1 MEISPRCSDGLSSD
15 GFVLPSD
22 RNTRKSKISRDVE
35 ADIEYLYKAVPQL
48 AKVFHI
54 IDKIGEGTFSS
65 VYLAEAQMRDGK
77 RETFALKHLIPISHP
92 TRIAAELQCLTVAG
106 GTENVIGV
114 TYCFRKEDHV
124 VIVMPYVEHQAIV
137 NIIESLSF
145 EEVRL
150 YIYHLLRALKHIH
163 QFGIIHRDIKP
174 NNFLYN
180 RKRKEYA
187 LVDFGL
193 AQGTADT
200 KIEMLKVV
208 RQKLLQ
214 KGVGSTEKHNSTQ
227 NSKAPLKVPQE
238 MTTSKAFA
246 AALSAITSTP
256 PSRPAQPSVTLP
268 PPSSSSSSSPS
279 SSVAQKAPNKKARS
293 VASTVTTTSSRTKL
307 TKDMMR
313 PSKAPRPVFG
323 ERNLNSCTPTPSTAK
338 QTLSKVQLV
347 KPSKSGPPAA
357 RGPKL
362 LETQSSRQ
370 KPQKAVQQGLT
381 CSCYLTNKVCNVC
394 MSRRQQVAP
403 RAGTSGFRAPEVLTK
418 CPNQGTAIDVW
429 SAGVI
434 LLSLLSGRYPFFKA
448 SDDLVA
454 LTQIMSVRG
463 SKETIQA
470 AKSFGKAVVCSW
482 EFVRQDLRKMCE
494 RLRKR
499 TPGED
504 APLPEDGEDAVAT
517 RDHKTLEVPPPQ
529 HAAEGTSKNCQAAAA
544 KPPGRQ
550 ESETPSQGWDEVPD
564 EAYDL
569 LDHLLDLNPRT
580 RITAAEAL
588 QHPLFKD
595 L

>member
-1 MEISPRCSDGLSSD
+1 MEISPHCPDGLSSD

-22 RNTRKSKISRDVE
+22 RNPRKRKLPRDVE

-65 VYLAEAQMRDGK
+65 VYLAEAQMLDGT

-137 NIIESLSF
+137 NIIDSLSF

-180 RKRKEYA
+180 RKRKVYA

-193 AQGTADT
+193 AHGTADT

-227 NSKAPLKVPQE
+227 DRKAPLKVPQKV
-238 MTTSKAFA
+238 TAGRA
-246 AALSAITSTP
+246 AAAATATSAP
-256 PSRPAQPSVTLP
+256 PPRPARQSVTL
-268 PPSSSSSSSPS
+268 PPSSSSSSSSTPS
-279 SSVAQKAPNKKARS
+279 SAAQKAPHKKARS
-293 VASTVTTTSSRTKL
+293 VDATATHTKH
-307 TKDMMR
+307 TKDLTR

-338 QTLSKVQLV
+338 QALSKIELV
-347 KPSKSGPPAA
+347 KPSKPGPPAA
-357 RGPKL
+357 RCSKPAEPQG
-362 LETQSSRQ
+362 SRQ
-370 KPQKAVQQGLT
+370 KPLKAVQQGLT
-381 CSCYLTNKVCNVC
+381 CDCFLSNQVCNVC
-394 MSRRQQVAP
+394 TSRREQVAP

-418 CPNQGTAIDVW
+418 CPNQDTAIDVW

-434 LLSLLSGRYPFFKA
+434 LLALLSGRYPFFKA

-463 SKETIQA
+463 SRETIQA
-470 AKSFGKAVVCSW
+470 AKSLGKAVVCSW
-482 EFVRQDLRKMCE
+482 DFARQDLRKMCE

-499 TPGED
+499 GTGED
-504 APLPEDGEDAVAT
+504 RAAT
-517 RDHKTLEVPPPQ
+517 RDHDIQEAPPS
-529 HAAEGTSKNCQAAAA
+529 AALSKEEHPGSQETKSLLSERSEGDQ
-544 KPPGRQ
+544 R
-550 ESETPSQGWDEVPD
+550 GWDRVPD
-564 EAYDL
+564 EAYHL
-569 LDHLLDLNPRT
+569 LDRLLDLNPTT

-595 L
+595 LGSSGETQEVI

>member
-1 MEISPRCSDGLSSD
+1 MEISPHCPDGLSSD

-22 RNTRKSKISRDVE
+22 RNPRKRKLPRDVE

-65 VYLAEAQMRDGK
+65 VYLAEAQMLDGT

-137 NIIESLSF
+137 NIIDSLSF

-180 RKRKEYA
+180 RKRKVYA

-193 AQGTADT
+193 AHGTADT

-227 NSKAPLKVPQE
+227 DRKAPLKVPQKV
-238 MTTSKAFA
+238 TAGRA
-246 AALSAITSTP
+246 AAAATATSAP
-256 PSRPAQPSVTLP
+256 PPRPARQSD
-268 PPSSSSSSSPS
+268 
-279 SSVAQKAPNKKARS
+279 
-293 VASTVTTTSSRTKL
+293 L
-307 TKDMMR
+307 TR

-338 QTLSKVQLV
+338 QALSKIELV
-347 KPSKSGPPAA
+347 KPSKPGPPAA
-357 RGPKL
+357 RCSKPAEPQG
-362 LETQSSRQ
+362 SRQ
-370 KPQKAVQQGLT
+370 KPLKAVQQGLT
-381 CSCYLTNKVCNVC
+381 CDCFLSNQVCNVC
-394 MSRRQQVAP
+394 TSRREQVAP

-418 CPNQGTAIDVW
+418 CPNQDTAIDVW

-434 LLSLLSGRYPFFKA
+434 LLALLSGRYPFFKA

-463 SKETIQA
+463 SRETIQA
-470 AKSFGKAVVCSW
+470 AKSLGKAVVCSW
-482 EFVRQDLRKMCE
+482 DFARQDLRKMCE

-499 TPGED
+499 GTGED
-504 APLPEDGEDAVAT
+504 RAAT
-517 RDHKTLEVPPPQ
+517 RDHDIQEAPPS
-529 HAAEGTSKNCQAAAA
+529 AALSKEEHPGSQETKSLLSERSEGDQ
-544 KPPGRQ
+544 R
-550 ESETPSQGWDEVPD
+550 GWDRVPD
-564 EAYDL
+564 EAYHL
-569 LDHLLDLNPRT
+569 LDRLLDLNPTT

-595 L
+595 LGSSGETQEVI